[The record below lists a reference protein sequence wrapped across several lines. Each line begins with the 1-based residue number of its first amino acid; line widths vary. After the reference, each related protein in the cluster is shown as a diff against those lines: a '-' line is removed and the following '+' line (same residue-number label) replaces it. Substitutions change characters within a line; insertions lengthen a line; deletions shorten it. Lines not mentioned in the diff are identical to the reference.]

1 MKKVFTYVLFLTLVT
16 TVAFAQ
22 GPKGK
27 GQSYDMPMKKG
38 PIFGD
43 IERLKQEL
51 GLSDAQVDKIVE
63 INNMYEKRMLDLREK
78 LAPKMIQLKKLL
90 LEDEVDINAVRAKL
104 KEIGELRIEL
114 HILRIQHVMNIEKQ
128 LNNDQLKKLKAY
140 KQKEMHRMEKMRP
153 HGPMGFDEPMM

>member
-1 MKKVFTYVLFLTLVT
+1 MKKVSFVLVILLCAMSLTY
-16 TVAFAQ
+16 AQ

-27 GQSYDMPMKKG
+27 GQYDMSMKKG

-43 IERLKQEL
+43 VQRLKQEL

-63 INNMYEKRMLDLREK
+63 INNQYEKRMLDIREK

-104 KEIGELRIEL
+104 KEIGDLRIEL
-114 HILRIQHVMNIEKQ
+114 HILRIQHVMDIEKQ
-128 LNNDQLKKLKAY
+128 LNKDQLKKLKAY
-140 KQKEMHRMEKMRP
+140 KQMEMQRMEKMHP
-153 HGPMGFDEPMM
+153 HGPMEADEPMM

>member
-1 MKKVFTYVLFLTLVT
+1 MKKVFMYALAMSLIATI
-16 TVAFAQ
+16 AFAQ

-27 GQSYDMPMKKG
+27 GQYDMSMKKG

-43 IERLKQEL
+43 VQRLKQEL

-63 INNMYEKRMLDLREK
+63 INNQYEKRMLDIREK
-78 LAPKMIQLKKLL
+78 LVPKMVQLKKLL

-104 KEIGELRIEL
+104 KEIGDLRIEL
-114 HILRIQHVMNIEKQ
+114 HILRIQHVMDIEKQ
-128 LNNDQLKKLKAY
+128 LNKDQLKKLKAY
-140 KQKEMHRMEKMRP
+140 KQMEMQRMEKMHP

>member
-1 MKKVFTYVLFLTLVT
+1 MKRVGVFVLALTLVT

-22 GPKGK
+22 EPKCK
-27 GQSYDMPMKKG
+27 AQPCDMSMKKG

-43 IERLKQEL
+43 VQRLKQEL

-63 INNMYEKRMLDLREK
+63 INTQYEKRMLDIKEK
-78 LAPKMIQLKKLL
+78 LAPKMVQLKKLL

-104 KEIGELRIEL
+104 KEIGDLRIEL
-114 HILRIQHVMNIEKQ
+114 HLLRIQHVMDIEKQ
-128 LNNDQLKKLKAY
+128 LNKEQLKKLRAHK
-140 KQKEMHRMEKMRP
+140 KMEMQKMEKMRP